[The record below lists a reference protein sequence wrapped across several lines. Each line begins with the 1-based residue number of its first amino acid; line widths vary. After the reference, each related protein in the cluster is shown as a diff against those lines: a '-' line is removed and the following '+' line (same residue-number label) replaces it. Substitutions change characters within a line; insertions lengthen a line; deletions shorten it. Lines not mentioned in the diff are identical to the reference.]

1 MRMDCLQTMRERR
14 SIRQYK
20 HEPVSEEQLRLVLEA
35 AQNAPSWKN
44 QQPWTYVI
52 LHDRQQIQALK
63 QATGG
68 NPKGNAYEN
77 ADYFLVVCADPEK
90 SGNREGKPYY
100 YGYWQYADAGNA
112 GGRRSG
118 AGNLLGGGVSGAA
131 CEKAARSSVSYSY
144 RSDHAAGRTGR
155 GACPTAQKAAKPVG
169 VCRILGQLDE
179 IIKI

>member
-20 HEPVSEEQLRLVLEA
+20 HEPVSEKQLRLVLEA

-100 YGYWQYADAGNA
+100 MTDIGNTLTQVTLAATCWVGAFPEQPVKKLLGVPYHIRIVAITPLGVPDEAPAQRPRKPLNQMVYAG
-112 GGRRSG
+112 SW
-118 AGNLLGGGVSGAA
+118 GNLM
-131 CEKAARSSVSYSY
+131 K
-144 RSDHAAGRTGR
+144 
-155 GACPTAQKAAKPVG
+155 K
-169 VCRILGQLDE
+169 
-179 IIKI
+179 

>member
-20 HEPVSEEQLRLVLEA
+20 HEPVSEKQLRLVLEA

-77 ADYFLVVCADPEK
+77 ADYFLVV
-90 SGNREGKPYY
+90 
-100 YGYWQYADAGNA
+100 
-112 GGRRSG
+112 
-118 AGNLLGGGVSGAA
+118 
-131 CEKAARSSVSYSY
+131 
-144 RSDHAAGRTGR
+144 
-155 GACPTAQKAAKPVG
+155 
-169 VCRILGQLDE
+169 
-179 IIKI
+179 

>member
-20 HEPVSEEQLRLVLEA
+20 HEPVSEKQLRLVLEA

-44 QQPWTYVI
+44 QQPWTYGI

-100 YGYWQYADAGNA
+100 MTDIGNTLTQVTLAATALGLGTCWVGAFSEQPVKKLLGVPYHIRIVAITPLGVPDEAPAQRPRKPLNQMVYAG
-112 GGRRSG
+112 SW
-118 AGNLLGGGVSGAA
+118 GNLM
-131 CEKAARSSVSYSY
+131 K
-144 RSDHAAGRTGR
+144 
-155 GACPTAQKAAKPVG
+155 K
-169 VCRILGQLDE
+169 
-179 IIKI
+179 